1 MEEWGRGPAVV
12 LLHGFA
18 GRGFLWR
25 DLAAVLPGNLRYL
38 APDLP
43 GHGETPWPQAQTSFE
58 DVVGAIAALIGEL
71 DAAPARVLGYSLGG
85 RLALAL
91 AADHPERVARL
102 VLESVSAGL
111 EEPEERARR
120 AAADDALADFIGAD
134 GLEAFAERWESL
146 PVFATQTGVA
156 PGRLAAQR
164 LARTSHRPAALAAA
178 LRALSPGRQA
188 PLASRLPGV
197 GAPTL
202 LIAGELD
209 AKFRTIADGMA
220 GAMPRARV
228 RVIPRAGH
236 NTHLEEPRAFAAT
249 AGPFLAGAES
259 SGGS

>member
-1 MEEWGRGPAVV
+1 VEEWGGGPVVV

-25 DLAAVLPGNLRYL
+25 DLAPLLPGDLRYV

-43 GHGETPWPQAQTSFE
+43 GHGETPWPRAQTSFE
-58 DVVGAIAALIGEL
+58 DVAGALAALIAEL
-71 DAAPARVLGYSLGG
+71 DAAPVRVLGYSLGG

-91 AADHPERVARL
+91 AANHPERVARL
-102 VLESVSAGL
+102 VLESASPGL
-111 EEPEERARR
+111 EEPEERGRR
-120 AAADDALADFIGAD
+120 LAADDALADFIGAR
-134 GLEAFAERWESL
+134 GLEAFAGRWEAL
-146 PVFATQTGVA
+146 PVFATQAGVA
-156 PGRLAAQR
+156 PGRLEVQR
-164 LARTSHRPAALAAA
+164 RARTSHQPGALAAA

-197 GAPTL
+197 SVPAL

-209 AKFRTIADGMA
+209 AKFRTIANGMA
-220 GAMPRARV
+220 GAMPRARA

-236 NTHLEEPRAFAAT
+236 NTHLEEPREFAAT
-249 AGPFLAGAES
+249 VGPFLAGAES